1 MQKLSRILIVD
12 DNPSNIFVLEE
23 MLRDDYHIET
33 AESGE
38 AALEI
43 APDFLPDLILLDIM
57 MPGIDGYETC
67 RRMRENP
74 SLAGMKIVMVS
85 AKAMKAERLQGYE
98 VGADDYVTKPFDEDE
113 LLAKVRVYVRL
124 KVSEDVEKIK
134 SSMYALLKHEHRTP
148 LRGILLPVQELR
160 TNAELDP
167 QESAMFLEMIEQNTS
182 RLQHLFEKVH
192 TLGAMKAG
200 QWNFEFFPS
209 GLNELVRQTVE
220 EKKTRI
226 LTCDLKMHT
235 DLPDEASLDIDGKQI
250 RWVVAEL
257 LDNAVQF
264 SPLEA
269 QVTIEIG
276 RDNAEYTVSVCDQ
289 GDGID
294 MALLP
299 HVFEAFGHPDGMHHT
314 KGYGLSLAIARQI
327 ILAHQGSIEIK
338 STKGIGIRVTLR
350 FPVKGVES
358 LAKAAQESDCHST
371 ALPHF
376 S

>member
-23 MLRDDYHIET
+23 MLRDAYHIET

-38 AALEI
+38 QALEI
-43 APDFLPDLILLDIM
+43 APDFLPDLVLLDIM

-67 RRMRENP
+67 RRLRENP
-74 SLAGMKIVMVS
+74 SLSGMKIVMVS
-85 AKAMKAERLQGYE
+85 AKAMKSERLQGYE

-124 KVSEDVEKIK
+124 KASEDVEQIK
-134 SSMYALLKHEHRTP
+134 SNMYALLKHEHRTP

-167 QESAMFLEMIEQNTS
+167 QESAMFLEMIEQNTT

-200 QWNFEFFPS
+200 HWDFEFAPA
-209 GLNELVRQTVE
+209 NVNALVRQTIE
-220 EKKTRI
+220 EKQTRI
-226 LTCDLKMHT
+226 LTCDMTLHT
-235 DLPDEASLDIDGKQI
+235 ELPDTAALHVDANQL
-250 RWVVAEL
+250 RWIMTEL
-257 LDNAVQF
+257 LENAVQF

-269 QVTIEIG
+269 SVSVEVGHGDGEFTI
-276 RDNAEYTVSVCDQ
+276 SVCDQ

-294 MALLP
+294 AALLP
-299 HVFEAFGHPDGMHHT
+299 HVYEAFGHPDGMHHN

-327 ILAHQGSIEIK
+327 MLAHHGSIEIT
-338 STKGIGIRVTLR
+338 STKGLGTRVTLHL
-350 FPVKGVES
+350 PETPAAS
-358 LAKAAQESDCHST
+358 LTNGEQTSHHQTPS
-371 ALPHF
+371 PF

>member
-38 AALEI
+38 EALEI
-43 APDFLPDLILLDIM
+43 APDFLPDLVLLDIM

-67 RRMRENP
+67 RRLREIP
-74 SLAGMKIVMVS
+74 SLVGTKIVMVS
-85 AKAMKAERLQGYE
+85 AKAMKSECLQGYE

-113 LLAKVRVYVRL
+113 LLAKVCVYVRL
-124 KVSEDVEKIK
+124 KASEDVEKIK
-134 SSMYALLKHEHRTP
+134 SNMYALLKHEQRTP

-160 TNAELDP
+160 TNPALDP

-192 TLGAMKAG
+192 TLGVMNAS
-200 QWNFEFFPS
+200 QWDFEFAPS
-209 GLNELVRQTVE
+209 NLNDLVRQAIA

-226 LTCDLKMHT
+226 LTCDMTMYT
-235 DLPDEASLDIDGKQI
+235 DLLDTVSLEIDAKQ
-250 RWVVAEL
+250 VAWILTEL
-257 LDNAVQF
+257 LENAVQF
-264 SPLEA
+264 SPLESPVNVDVR
-269 QVTIEIG
+269 QDNLTYTI
-276 RDNAEYTVSVCDQ
+276 SVRDQ

-294 MALLP
+294 TAFLP
-299 HVFEAFGHPDGMHHT
+299 HVFEPFGHPDGMHHT

-327 ILAHQGSIEIK
+327 MLAHHGSIELK
-338 STKGIGIRVTLR
+338 STKGLGTTVTLR
-350 FPVKGVES
+350 FP
-358 LAKAAQESDCHST
+358 QT
-371 ALPHF
+371 ALEADPSAKLGSDHQ
-376 S
+376 SSLLSHLS